1 MSNVKTAVLGFPRI
15 GRKRELKHA
24 LESFWAGKSAAEDL
38 LSQAKALRADNWAAQ
53 AGAGIDILPSNDF
66 SLYDHLL
73 DTAVALGAV
82 PARFAPYKGLE
93 AYFALARGTQGR
105 SACGHDHGAGHEAL
119 EMTKW
124 FDTNYHVIVPDLTA
138 DQNFAFSGTKSVE
151 EFKEAKALGHNT
163 RPIIVG
169 PVTFLTLAK
178 NGIQQVDVV
187 ALLPKLLPA
196 YVEWLRALK
205 AAGAEWVQIDEPVLA
220 LGLNAVTVQA
230 LKDAYGYLNEAA
242 TGVKLLLT
250 SYFGGSRETL
260 ELAFSLPVQGVH
272 ADLVSVPDYAE
283 VLKTIDAG
291 GKLVSLGVVNGRNI
305 WRADLV
311 AILDVIEPLIARFG
325 KDKTLIATSSSL
337 LHTPIDLASEGH
349 LPEELRQIL
358 AFAVQKLDELTILAR
373 AVNEGR
379 EAVKTE
385 LAAASAA
392 IEARRQSKTIHRP
405 EVAARLEALTSADSQ
420 RQSPF
425 AARKAAQS
433 SLNLPLFPTTTIGS
447 FPQTAEVRKA
457 RASHARGELSATDY
471 NAFLKAETEQAIRW
485 QEEVDID
492 VLVHGEFERNDMVQ
506 YFAEQLEG
514 YAFTKNGWVQSY
526 GSRYVRPPIIFGDVT
541 RPVPMTVDWAVFAQS
556 LTSRPVK
563 GMLTGPVTMYKWA
576 FVREDV
582 PLKTVAFQIALALR
596 DEVNDLEA
604 AGIRIIQ
611 IDEPALREGLPLD
624 ASKRADYLEW
634 AVQSFRLSASGVRD
648 DTQIHTHMCYSEFND
663 IIEAIAALDADVIS
677 VETSRSNM
685 ELLEAFETF
694 RYPNDIGPGV
704 YDIHS
709 PRVPT
714 LEEIRDR
721 LTRATR
727 TLRPSQIWVNPDC
740 GLKTRGWAETKPA
753 LEVMVAAA
761 RALREQYVTIYL

>member
-24 LESFWAGKSAAEDL
+24 LESFWAGRSEAADL
-38 LSQAKALRADNWAAQ
+38 LAQAQALRAGNWAAQ
-53 AGAGIDILPSNDF
+53 AEAGIDILPSNDF

-82 PARFAPYKGLE
+82 PERYGQYQGLE

-105 SACGHDHGAGHEAL
+105 SDCGHNHGHEAL

-138 DQNFAFSGTKSVE
+138 DQRFSFSGTKSVE
-151 EFKEAKALGHNT
+151 EYKEAKALGHVT
-163 RPIIVG
+163 RPVIVG
-169 PVTFLTLAK
+169 PVTFLSLAK
-178 NGIQQVDVV
+178 NGIQPVDVA
-187 ALLPKLLPA
+187 ALLPRVLPA
-196 YVEWLRALK
+196 YAEWLRALR

-220 LGLNAVTVQA
+220 LGLNGVTTQA
-230 LKDAYGYLNEAA
+230 LKEAYAYLNEAA

-250 SYFGGSRETL
+250 SYFGGSREAL
-260 ELAFSLPVQGVH
+260 ELAFALPVAGVH
-272 ADLVSVPDYAE
+272 ADLVSVPDYVG
-283 VLKTIDAG
+283 VLKTIEAG
-291 GKLVSLGVVNGRNI
+291 DKLVSLGVINGRNI

-311 AILDVIEPLIARFG
+311 AILDTIEPLIARFG
-325 KDKTLIATSSSL
+325 KDRVLIASSASL
-337 LHTPIDLASEGH
+337 LHTPIDLKSEGH
-349 LPEELRQIL
+349 LPEDLRRTL
-358 AFAVQKLDELTILAR
+358 SFAVQKLEELAILAR

-379 EAVKTE
+379 EAVQAE

-392 IEARRQSKTIHRP
+392 IAARRQSKTIHRP
-405 EVAARLEALTSADSQ
+405 EVAARLAALTSADAQ

-425 AARKAAQS
+425 ATRKAAQA

-447 FPQTAEVRKA
+447 FPQTSEVRKA
-457 RASHARGELSATDY
+457 RAQHARGELSAAEYD
-471 NAFLKAETEQAIRW
+471 AFLRAETAQAIRW

-526 GSRYVRPPIIFGDVT
+526 GSRYVRPPIIFGDVS
-541 RPVPMTVDWAVFAQS
+541 RPVPMTVDWAVYAQS
-556 LTSRPVK
+556 LTKRPVK

-604 AGIRIIQ
+604 AGIRVIQ

-624 ASKRADYLEW
+624 ATKRADYLDW
-634 AVQSFRLSASGVRD
+634 AVEAFRLSASGVRD

-714 LEEIRDR
+714 VEEIRDR

-727 TLRPSQIWVNPDC
+727 TLKPAQIWVNPDC
-740 GLKTRGWAETKPA
+740 GLKTRGWAETRPA
-753 LEVMVAAA
+753 LEAMVAAA
-761 RALREQYVTIYL
+761 KVLREQYDAVYL